1 MFYFADFIFLQAV
14 FLFGLSSALAD
25 NVTITYNPSWDFQC
39 APAGQNSTA
48 TFRLKVDTNAF
59 SNYTI
64 QTNVMWGDQFA
75 IGKTIDLPVGVT
87 HELVYQYAFEAVG
100 SGREHVKMFTN
111 WIAPQDALIF
121 PKDPMSEYAQIV
133 DISEEECSLVG
144 TASPS
149 VSISPTSTPSSPIGS
164 SDAEDLS
171 RSLLTLIINVISVS
185 VTFWLSS

>member
-1 MFYFADFIFLQAV
+1 MMFQPVNFIFLRAAT
-14 FLFGLSSALAD
+14 LFVLSSALAD

-64 QTNVMWGDQFA
+64 QTNVMWGDHFA
-75 IGKTIDLPVGVT
+75 IGKGFDLPVGVT
-87 HELVYQYAFEAVG
+87 HELVFQYAFEVVG
-100 SGREHVKMFTN
+100 SGREHVKMVTK
-111 WIAPQDALIF
+111 WIAPEEALIF

-133 DISEEECSLVG
+133 DISEEECILVE

-149 VSISPTSTPSSPIGS
+149 ASFSPTSTPSPTSS
-164 SDAEDLS
+164 SDADLT
-171 RSLLTLIINVISVS
+171 RSLLALIINVIFISVA
-185 VTFWLSS
+185 FFLS